1 MPLFRS
7 KKTSS
12 VPSYDYNPE
21 TERPIIRASI
31 CTGEQVAGFKNKT
44 NGAFHEHMLIQSEE
58 DLTAFKDAFEL
69 DHVDKEY

>member
-12 VPSYDYNPE
+12 VPPYDYNPE

-44 NGAFHEHMLIQSEE
+44 NGAFYELMLIRSEE
-58 DLTAFKDAFEL
+58 DLTAFKKAFGL